1 MKTIAIYNLKGGVGK
16 TATAVNLAYLASNQG
31 HKTLLWDLD
40 PQAST
45 TFYYQVKAKVKG
57 GIKKLMGNKSEIED
71 AIKSSHYEKLDIL
84 PADLSTRN
92 LDIILDDMKSS
103 KKRLKNT
110 LHELNGDYDYVFIDS
125 PPGFSILS
133 ENIFAAADYIL
144 LPMIPTTL
152 SIRAFETVSEYFEDN
167 DLDKKK
173 IIPFFSMVD
182 LRKNMHKDIIDE
194 YQNNPHLLNS
204 SINYSSEVEKMGIFR
219 APLPAFAPKSKSS
232 KAYTALW
239 KEFQTRTESKKKH

>member
-16 TATAVNLAYLASNQG
+16 TATAVNLAYLASTQG
-31 HKTLLWDLD
+31 YKTLLWDLD

-45 TFYYQVKAKVKG
+45 TFYYQIKAKVKG
-57 GIKKLMGNKSEIED
+57 GIKKLMGNKSEIEE
-71 AIKSSHYEKLDIL
+71 AIKSTHYNHLDLL
-84 PADLSTRN
+84 PADITTRN

-103 KKRLKNT
+103 KKRLKNI
-110 LHELNGDYDYVFIDS
+110 LHELNGEYDYVFIDA

-133 ENIFAAADYIL
+133 ENIFHAVNYLL

-152 SIRAFETVSEYFEDN
+152 SIRAFETVSEYFKDN
-167 DLDKKK
+167 EIETKK

-194 YQNNPHLLNS
+194 FQNNKQILNT

-219 APLPAFAPKSKSS
+219 APLPAFAPKSKAA
-232 KAYTALW
+232 KAYASLW
-239 KEFQTRTESKKKH
+239 KEFQTKTEK